1 MKTFKISQNLYE
13 ELSEEE
19 MIERY
24 TPLIKNKAFK
34 WHEYYSTI
42 AFEHVQK
49 LDREDFEQIGYL
61 AIIESYRSYDIGY
74 DILYYTHLLN
84 KIDNSMKRFIR
95 DTLKLRREEFS
106 LIGKRIS
113 SIDESFSLKDNGNKE
128 ISLGETISYEENR
141 FEELE
146 DKIVLDNLLK
156 ELNEQEKNIVNSYY
170 INNMTQVQIADK
182 YNISQVQVSRILKR
196 SIMKLSNRFNK
207 ERKEEDSMGKLNEQ
221 QLKNYLI
228 RNADKDTPISRVIKN
243 YCSKYVIPESTVFT
257 ALNKRM
263 SDFYE
268 EVKGFYKPAK
278 REEFSN
284 RISFDIERAKELIEN
299 KVMNEHYSLTKSIT
313 ECSKEIGV
321 SASTIRKHLI
331 DADKAFMDKL
341 KTRSL
346 ANGYNYRYSI
356 DTVTNNIMP
365 TNISKL
371 DPFNDKKD
379 PIDGVGTDTVS
390 RVNNSVETVP
400 NNILKDLN
408 NVCIYFK
415 GNHLKYTVTEKGI
428 MILRKDTPLMD
439 KSLDIKEVEEIIKDL
454 QKTIEISKTLF

>member
-379 PIDGVGTDTVS
+379 PIDWVGTDTVS